1 MVFYALAATTISAAF
16 ALTLWVQYRS
26 KPRPYLLAWSV
37 ALGIYAV
44 AALTEV
50 IGAAAG
56 WSPLLYRTYY
66 YLGGILVV
74 GVLALGTIHLLAP
87 RFSRIALWILI
98 VLAAIGLAGVLGASL
113 QAVKLETHQVPN
125 ADTIKVQGGLSHVV
139 AILMAALIN
148 IVGSVIL
155 IGGALWSAYGAS
167 RKGGAQSRLVANIL
181 IAAGGFTL
189 RGPPTLTRLF
199 HVYELFYV
207 GQAIGVL
214 VMFGGFLA
222 AQRAPSR
229 APQLKPVSSRCPPPA
244 LPKRG
249 GNPQRTTISS
259 PLHHGRDYDARGNQ
273 QHLVGFDR
281 WTASASTR

>member
-1 MVFYALAATTISAAF
+1 MLIVRWPWGSRSMRRTRLPSSASAHPRFTAVVVLQTPPFWLATAMTLLKRWLDLCAGTWLALFNGNTAAASSLSVDNPQFPKLSEAMVFYALAATAISAAF

-56 WSPLLYRTYY
+56 WSPLLYRAYY
-66 YLGGILVV
+66 YFGGILVV

-113 QAVKLETHQVPN
+113 QAVKLETHQVPD
-125 ADTIKVQGGLSHVV
+125 ADTIKAQGGLFNVV

-148 IVGSVIL
+148 I
-155 IGGALWSAYGAS
+155 
-167 RKGGAQSRLVANIL
+167 
-181 IAAGGFTL
+181 
-189 RGPPTLTRLF
+189 
-199 HVYELFYV
+199 
-207 GQAIGVL
+207 
-214 VMFGGFLA
+214 
-222 AQRAPSR
+222 
-229 APQLKPVSSRCPPPA
+229 
-244 LPKRG
+244 
-249 GNPQRTTISS
+249 
-259 PLHHGRDYDARGNQ
+259 
-273 QHLVGFDR
+273 
-281 WTASASTR
+281 

>member
-1 MVFYALAATTISAAF
+1 MVFYALAATAISAAF
-16 ALTLWVQYRS
+16 ALTLWMQYRS

-37 ALGIYAV
+37 ALAFYAL

-66 YLGGILVV
+66 YFGGILVV
-74 GVLALGTIHLLAP
+74 GVLALGTTYLLAP

-98 VLAAIGLAGVLGASL
+98 VLAAIGLAGVLGAQL

-125 ADTIKVQGGLSHVV
+125 ADTIKVQSGLFNVV

-148 IVGSVIL
+148 TVGSVIL
-155 IGGALWSAYGAS
+155 IGGALWSAYGAW

-181 IAAGGFTL
+181 IAAGAFVVAGAS
-189 RGPPTLTRLF
+189 TLTRLF

-229 APQLKPVSSRCPPPA
+229 AAQLKPASSR
-244 LPKRG
+244 
-249 GNPQRTTISS
+249 
-259 PLHHGRDYDARGNQ
+259 
-273 QHLVGFDR
+273 
-281 WTASASTR
+281 